1 MLETATVSFSRETK
15 RLISNLFEQ
24 VKLDEDLRNAKIWL
38 RDLFATNK
46 WEQLRSEGEMIGINF
61 DKAEF

>member
-38 RDLFATNK
+38 RDLFAADK
-46 WEQLRSEGEMIGINF
+46 WDQLRR
-61 DKAEF
+61 

>member
-46 WEQLRSEGEMIGINF
+46 WDQLRSEGEMIGINF

>member
-1 MLETATVSFSRETK
+1 MSFSRETK

-38 RDLFATNK
+38 RDFLAADK
-46 WEQLRSEGEMIGINF
+46 WDQLQKEASLIGVDF